1 MTKLDKILK
10 KIKLSEILNMKYMF
24 WDGYIDEDLR
34 EQLREKGIIVTYTPG
49 NNCLVTW

>member
-1 MTKLDKILK
+1 MTKLE

-34 EQLREKGIIVTYTPG
+34 EKGITPG